1 MNDTHSPFE
10 ILYEDGQL
18 IAINK
23 PWGILVHRTGLSE
36 DRQFVLQ
43 MLREQMGG
51 AHVFVVHRLDRG
63 TSGVLLF
70 AKTSEMAGRLGEQFM
85 ARSVEKKYV
94 AIVRG
99 HVPEQITVDY
109 PLSDKETGKVAL
121 PAVTHFRR
129 LRIAEIPVAIGYKY
143 ATARFSLVECT
154 LETGRRHQI
163 RKHLAHLRYP
173 VIGDV
178 RHGDNK
184 QNNYFKAHFDIPRM
198 LLHAHLLAFEH
209 PETGLPLVIQAPW
222 DAWFEQALVITGLNM
237 RGDQADF
244 YTVGHGSGY

>member
-1 MNDTHSPFE
+1 MDSPETNIPLNYPPFE
-10 ILYEDGQL
+10 VLYEDDAL

-36 DRQFVLQ
+36 DRRFVLQ
-43 MLREQMGG
+43 MLRDQMGG
-51 AHVFVVHRLDRG
+51 ALVYVVHRLDRG

-70 AKTSEMAGRLGEQFM
+70 AKSSEMASRMGEQFM
-85 ARSVEKKYV
+85 SRSVDKKYK

-99 HVPEQITVDY
+99 HAPEEITLDY
-109 PLSDKETGKVAL
+109 ALSDKETGKVAL
-121 PAVTHFRR
+121 PARTHFRR
-129 LRIAEIPVAIGYKY
+129 LASSEIDVAIGYKY
-143 ATARFSLVECT
+143 PTARFSLVECT

-184 QNNYFKAHFDIPRM
+184 QNNYFKQHFQIPRM
-198 LLHAHLLAFEH
+198 LLHAHSLTVEH
-209 PETGLPLVIQAPW
+209 PVSGATLRIEAAW
-222 DAWFEQALVITGLNM
+222 DAYFEAAMHICQL
-237 RGDQADF
+237 
-244 YTVGHGSGY
+244 SE

>member
-1 MNDTHSPFE
+1 MHFE
-10 ILYEDGQL
+10 ILYEDDQL

-23 PWGILVHRTGLSE
+23 PWGILVHRTGISE
-36 DRQFVLQ
+36 DRRFVLQ

-51 AHVFVVHRLDRG
+51 AYVYVIHRLDRG

-70 AKTSEMAGRLGEQFM
+70 AKSSEMASHLGEQFM
-85 ARSVEKKYV
+85 ARSVEKKYW

-99 HVPEQITVDY
+99 HVPEAVTVDY
-109 PLSDKETGKVAL
+109 PLTDKESRNISL

-129 LRIAEIPVAIGYKY
+129 MDCSEIDMAIGYKY
-143 ATARFSLVECT
+143 PTARFSLVECE

-184 QNNYFKAHFDIPRM
+184 QNNFFKQTFEIPRM
-198 LLHAHLLAFEH
+198 LLHARSLRIKH
-209 PETGLPLVIQAPW
+209 PVTGETLHIQAET
-222 DAWFEQALVITGLNM
+222 DAYFQKSLEITGLK
-237 RGDQADF
+237 
-244 YTVGHGSGY
+244 VP

>member
-1 MNDTHSPFE
+1 MDDPRFPFD
-10 ILYEDGQL
+10 ILYEDDHL

-36 DRQFVLQ
+36 DRQFILQ

-51 AHVFVVHRLDRG
+51 THVFVVHRLDRG

-70 AKTSEMAGRLGEQFM
+70 ARSSEMAGRLGEQFM

-99 HVPEQITVDY
+99 HVPEAITVDY

-129 LRIAEIPVAIGYKY
+129 LRTSEIDVAIGYKY
-143 ATARFSLVECT
+143 PSARFSLVECT

-184 QNNYFKAHFDIPRM
+184 QNNYFKAHFDMPRM
-198 LLHAHLLAFEH
+198 LLHAHYLSFEH
-209 PETGLPLVIQAPW
+209 PQTGIPLVIEAPW
-222 DAWFEQALVITGLNM
+222 DALFEQALIITGLN
-237 RGDQADF
+237 
-244 YTVGHGSGY
+244 VP